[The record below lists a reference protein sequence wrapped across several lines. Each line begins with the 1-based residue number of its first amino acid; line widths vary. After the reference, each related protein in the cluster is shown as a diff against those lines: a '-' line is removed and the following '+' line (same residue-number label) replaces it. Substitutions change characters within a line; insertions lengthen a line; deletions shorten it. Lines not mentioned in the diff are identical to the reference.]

1 MTKDAVIDV
10 IHKTI
15 YGFFDIAEDDSE
27 EPINEKDKLL
37 LEVNKAVCNA
47 IKDMPDEEHK
57 TGKWINAYPEIE
69 PNPMFGFCICSV
81 CGFEQSL
88 SIELNYCP
96 NCGTKMEGATQMPNS
111 CKCILDKMVYK
122 KAMTEKERDKI
133 LRNLKGIEWH
143 QYPNEV
149 PTENGFYLATLE
161 NVIGNRIVR
170 VLEFKDKIFF
180 TASRWSNV
188 ISWADLPKPYE
199 EE

>member
-1 MTKDAVIDV
+1 MTKDAVIDI

-47 IKDMPDEEHK
+47 IKDMPDDEQK
-57 TGKWINAYPEIE
+57 TGKWI
-69 PNPMFGFCICSV
+69 FGSTLGHSWMKCSECCV
-81 CGFEQSL
+81 SQDGQTACFT
-88 SIELNYCP
+88 YCP
-96 NCGTKMEGATQMPNS
+96 NCGSKMEGATQMPNS

-161 NVIGNRIVR
+161 NVIGNRVVR
-170 VLEFKDKIFF
+170 VLEFKDKTFF

-188 ISWADLPKPYE
+188 ISWTDLPKPYE